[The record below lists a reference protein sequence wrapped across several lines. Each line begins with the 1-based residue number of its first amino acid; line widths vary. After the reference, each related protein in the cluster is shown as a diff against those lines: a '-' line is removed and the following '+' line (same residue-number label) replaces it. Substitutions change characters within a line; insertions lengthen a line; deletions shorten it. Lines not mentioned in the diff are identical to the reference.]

1 MKSRI
6 LWPIALSL
14 GLAATPLVA
23 VSAATDAPPGAT
35 SDGRRLGDV
44 LRALAQENP
53 VLARVEDHEIRWNDV
68 VATTKG
74 LPEEYQTQ
82 IEAIVPA
89 LLNRLVDL
97 RLLVLAGRN
106 AGLAEDA
113 AVVRQVRE
121 FQDRLVREAFIE
133 REISGRVTEAML
145 RDRYRAHVADVA
157 VRAEVRARHILLPS
171 EAAAWRVIK
180 ALEAGA
186 DFAGLARERSRGPS
200 ARRGGDLGY
209 FTRKSM
215 VPAFAEAAFALKS
228 GAYSRVPVKTEFGW
242 HVLKL
247 EDRRGGEPESFF
259 NMAHKLRKDLN
270 RELLDETILKL
281 RAGGQVKFFP
291 EVVRALQSPD

>member
-1 MKSRI
+1 MKFPI

-14 GLAATPLVA
+14 GLATTPLVA

-35 SDGRRLGDV
+35 PEGRRLGDV

-53 VLARVEDHEIRWNDV
+53 VLAKVEDHEIRWNDV
-68 VATTKG
+68 IATTKG

-82 IEAIVPA
+82 IEAIIPA

-97 RLLVLAGRN
+97 RLLVLAGRA

-113 AVVRQVRE
+113 AVVRRVRE
-121 FQDRLVREAFIE
+121 VEDRLVRDAFIE

-145 RDRYRAHVADVA
+145 RDRYRAYAADLTA
-157 VRAEVRARHILLPS
+157 RAEVRARHILLPG
-171 EAAAWRVIK
+171 EAAAWQVIK

-200 ARRGGDLGY
+200 ARRGGDLDY
-209 FTRKSM
+209 FTRKAM
-215 VPAFAEAAFALKS
+215 VPAFAEAAFALKI
-228 GAYSRVPVKTEFGW
+228 GEYSRVPVKTEFGW
-242 HVLKL
+242 HVIKV

-259 NMAHKLRKDLN
+259 HMAHKLRKDLN
-270 RELLDETILKL
+270 RELLDEAILKL
-281 RAGGQVKFFP
+281 RVGTRVEFFP
-291 EVVRALQSPD
+291 EVVRALKSSD